1 MSMQLYLQFSWLDND
16 HLCLPILKSVTLLTF
31 SYSFLRSSCFN
42 GREDVLGPQD
52 GLITQ
57 DFLLGGAHL
66 AREVRGDWQI
76 TVAVQAPFIWTNWNM
91 TTRKAVWILPTI
103 TLQPF
108 LLSSFPKLEV
118 DNFGHKIYLA
128 NIIKLINIIKLNCI
142 STPLLSY
149 GSSY

>member
-1 MSMQLYLQFSWLDND
+1 MSMQLYLQFSWLNND
-16 HLCLPILKSVTLLTF
+16 HRCLPILKSVTLLTF

-103 TLQPF
+103 TLQLF
-108 LLSSFPKLEV
+108 CCRRSQSWKLTTLVTRYIWRILLNL
-118 DNFGHKIYLA
+118 
-128 NIIKLINIIKLNCI
+128 LILLNLI
-142 STPLLSY
+142 VLVHH
-149 GSSY
+149 